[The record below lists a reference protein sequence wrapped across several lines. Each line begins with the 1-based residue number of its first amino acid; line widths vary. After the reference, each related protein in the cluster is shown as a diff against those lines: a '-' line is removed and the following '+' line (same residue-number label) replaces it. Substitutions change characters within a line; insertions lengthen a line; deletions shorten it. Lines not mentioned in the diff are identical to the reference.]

1 MVHIVDLME
10 NHHRCH
16 LCLGFA
22 PLRQEVN
29 STGGWV
35 PRMHLQLSPDN
46 RSVRAPSSVQVPMG
60 VRLRFPTDPASFR
73 ATLGTPGAFRVR
85 SAASTRSELHG
96 ESEVPGRQK
105 GRGSMVRDEYLR
117 HLASV
122 PLFSNCTKGQLQE
135 IGKVA
140 DEIVLPAGK
149 VLARQGEV
157 GVDLLILL
165 DGSASVTRDGQRVA
179 TVTSGDVV
187 GELAVISG
195 RPRNATVVAETELSV
210 LVLTRR
216 GLDQLLDDI
225 PGLAKHLLY
234 EVTARLVEATPETAR

>member
-1 MVHIVDLME
+1 
-10 NHHRCH
+10 
-16 LCLGFA
+16 
-22 PLRQEVN
+22 
-29 STGGWV
+29 
-35 PRMHLQLSPDN
+35 
-46 RSVRAPSSVQVPMG
+46 
-60 VRLRFPTDPASFR
+60 
-73 ATLGTPGAFRVR
+73 
-85 SAASTRSELHG
+85 
-96 ESEVPGRQK
+96 
-105 GRGSMVRDEYLR
+105 MVRDEYLR